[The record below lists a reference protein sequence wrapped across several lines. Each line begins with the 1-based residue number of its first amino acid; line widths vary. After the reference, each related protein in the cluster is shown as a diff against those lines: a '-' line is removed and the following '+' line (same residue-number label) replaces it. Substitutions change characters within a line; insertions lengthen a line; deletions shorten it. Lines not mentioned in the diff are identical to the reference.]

1 MSLPFNVL
9 FILWHTHTYMW
20 MPVCRSHMR
29 RTKGTFLEAG
39 ETSLC
44 VIREDSANSRSK
56 RQLQLGV
63 GGGGEG
69 VTRKA
74 P

>member
-1 MSLPFNVL
+1 
-9 FILWHTHTYMW
+9 MW
-20 MPVCRSHMR
+20 MPGCRSHMR
-29 RTKGTFLEAG
+29 RTKGFFSEAG

-56 RQLQLGV
+56 RQLQLG
-63 GGGGEG
+63 GGGGGGLQEK
-69 VTRKA
+69 R